1 MAPSRDIATLFSAI
15 EHLRYI
21 IDGGHQPSDQKS
33 VAKINTISMYELIL
47 FDVDV
52 EKI

>member
-1 MAPSRDIATLFSAI
+1 MAPSRYIATHFSAI

-21 IDGGHQPSDQKS
+21 IDGGHQPSDQKL
-33 VAKINTISMYELIL
+33 VPKIDTISTYELIL